1 MTKTTSDCAITIDV
15 NGVGFGS
22 VSVDGTEI
30 KSVQAVSVGIA
41 ANEAPAVNLR
51 LAVRERAQLRCEGA
65 VLVVDDVVMPASVE
79 LALWRHLCG
88 KYGRE
93 ADATTIQSTAREWA
107 LKDA

>member
-1 MTKTTSDCAITIDV
+1 MTKTTSDCTITIDV

-30 KSVQAVSVGIA
+30 KSVQAVSVAIA

-79 LALWRHLCG
+79 MALWRYLNG
-88 KYGRE
+88 KYAKE
-93 ADATTIQSTAREWA
+93 IDVTTLSSTARERA
-107 LKDA
+107 LRDR